1 MYLCPLC
8 QLPLALTQRQYQC
21 ANKHSFDQA
30 KEGYV
35 NLLPVQQKKS
45 LDPGDNSEMMQA
57 RRAFLQAGWYQ
68 GVAEQVAAM
77 LGTFKPQ
84 QLLDLGCGEG
94 YYSGIL
100 QQQLT
105 PQQLHGIDISKAAI
119 RFAAKHYPKAH
130 FAVASAYQLP
140 FADRQFDA
148 IVRIYAPSLLSELQR
163 VLKVGGHLLT
173 VTPAPEHLLQIKQAL
188 YSEVKHH
195 SSEITELAGF
205 EHLQRQR
212 LSFSLNQLSAADL
225 THLIT
230 MVPLGWKFNSETL
243 TDFINSKP
251 AIQCDFYFDLYQ
263 RLTIAAR

>member
-8 QLPLALTQRQYQC
+8 QLPLTLNQRQYQC
-21 ANKHSFDQA
+21 TNKHSFDLA

-45 LDPGDNSEMMQA
+45 LDPGDNTEMMQA

-68 GVAEQVAAM
+68 RVAQQAVAM
-77 LGTFKPQ
+77 LSAVKPQ

-100 QQQLT
+100 QQQVA

-140 FADRQFDA
+140 FADGQFDA
-148 IVRIYAPSLLSELQR
+148 IVRIYAPSLLVELQR

-188 YSEVKHH
+188 YSEVKQH
-195 SSEITELAGF
+195 SSELTELAGF
-205 EHLQRQR
+205 QHLQRQR
-212 LSFSLNQLSAADL
+212 LCFTLDKLTAEDL
-225 THLIT
+225 LHLIT
-230 MVPLGWKFNSETL
+230 MVPLGWKFNAETRAR
-243 TDFINSKP
+243 FISSQP

-263 RLTIAAR
+263 RLTIATR